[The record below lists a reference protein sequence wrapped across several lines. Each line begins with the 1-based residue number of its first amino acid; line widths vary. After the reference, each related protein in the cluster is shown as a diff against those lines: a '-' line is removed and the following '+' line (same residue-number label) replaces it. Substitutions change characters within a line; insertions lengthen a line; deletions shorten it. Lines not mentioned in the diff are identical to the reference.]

1 MREMKIRD
9 RNYPN
14 WRLEIT
20 DNGVVRWNGVER
32 GPLTLH
38 YENAQYLVLK
48 EAGHQWYYNQYNG
61 QKYEPAKFIVFK
73 KWAVDIPYKG
83 EPSVQ
88 FELQQTLE
96 FYVKPD
102 LSYLKT

>member
-9 RNYPN
+9 QNYPS
-14 WRLEIT
+14 WRLELK
-20 DNGVVRWNGVER
+20 DNGSVTWIGVER
-32 GPLTLH
+32 GPLSLH
-38 YENAQYLVLK
+38 FENARYLVLK
-48 EAGHQWYYNQYNG
+48 EAGHQWYLNQYNKT
-61 QKYEPAKFIVFK
+61 QYEPAKFIVFK
-73 KWAVDIPYKG
+73 KWAVDVPYKG

>member
-1 MREMKIRD
+1 MRELKIRD

-14 WRLEIT
+14 WRLEIPN
-20 DNGVVRWNGVER
+20 DGINVRWVGAER

-38 YENAQYLVLK
+38 YENAQHLVLK
-48 EAGHQWYYNQYNG
+48 EAGHQWYWNQYNKT
-61 QKYEPAKFIVFK
+61 QYEPSKFIVFK
-73 KWAVDIPYKG
+73 KQAV
-83 EPSVQ
+83 
-88 FELQQTLE
+88 ELEAGVFDRDLVLEKMLE